1 MEQSKSNLMKLLPVM
16 VCFFA
21 MGFVDLVGIASNYVK
36 ADLSLSD
43 AQANVF
49 PSLVFFWFLIFSV
62 PTGLLMN
69 RIGRKKTVL
78 LSLAVTAV
86 SLALPSFGDGY
97 AVMLLSFSLLG
108 IGNALMQTS
117 LNPLM
122 SVIVK
127 GGKLA
132 SSLTFGQF
140 VKAIASFLAP
150 YIAMW
155 GATQAIPSL
164 GLGWRVLFPIYF
176 IIAVIAILWLGLT
189 SIEEEETDKA
199 SGFGDCMK
207 LLGRPFILLCF
218 LGIMCHVGI
227 DVGTNTTA
235 PKIIMERLG
244 FSLEDASFST
254 SLYFIFRTIGCL
266 TGALILQKLSPKIFF
281 FISIAMMAVSMV
293 MLFFCHSLAAIY
305 VAIALVGYGNSNVFS
320 IIFSQALLNMPEK
333 KNEISGLMIMGLFGG
348 TVFPLLMG
356 FASDA
361 AGQAGAVAVM
371 FAGTIYLLYYAF
383 KVRA

>member
-1 MEQSKSNLMKLLPVM
+1 MDKTKSNPMKLLPVM

-78 LSLAVTAV
+78 LSLAVTAL

-122 SVIVK
+122 SAIVK
-127 GGKLA
+127 GDKLA

-155 GATQAIPSL
+155 GATQSIPSL

-189 SIEEEETDKA
+189 SIEEEKTDKA
-199 SGFGDCMK
+199 SGFADCLR
-207 LLGRPFILLCF
+207 LLGKPFILLCF

-235 PKIIMERLG
+235 PKILMERLG
-244 FSLEDASFST
+244 FTLDEASFST
-254 SLYFIFRTIGCL
+254 SLYFIFRTVGCL
-266 TGALILQKLSPKIFF
+266 TGAIILQKLSPRIFF
-281 FISIAMMAVSMV
+281 FISIAMMTASMV

-305 VAIALVGYGNSNVFS
+305 AAIALVGYGNSNVFS

-348 TVFPLLMG
+348 TVFPMLMG

-361 AGQAGAVAVM
+361 VGQAGAVSVM
-371 FAGTIYLLYYAF
+371 FIGTMYLLYYGF

>member
-1 MEQSKSNLMKLLPVM
+1 MDKTKSNLMKLLPVM

-78 LSLAVTAV
+78 LSLAVTAL

-122 SVIVK
+122 SAIVK
-127 GGKLA
+127 GDKLA

-155 GATQAIPSL
+155 GATQSIPTL

-189 SIEEEETDKA
+189 SIEEEKTDKA
-199 SGFGDCMK
+199 SGFADCLR
-207 LLGRPFILLCF
+207 LLGKPFILLCF

-227 DVGTNTTA
+227 DVGTNATA
-235 PKIIMERLG
+235 PKILMERLG
-244 FSLEDASFST
+244 FTLDEASFST

-266 TGALILQKLSPKIFF
+266 TGALILQKLSPRIFF
-281 FISIAMMAVSMV
+281 FISIVMMTASMA

-305 VAIALVGYGNSNVFS
+305 AAIALVGYGNSNVFS

-361 AGQAGAVAVM
+361 VGQAGAVAVM
-371 FAGTIYLLYYAF
+371 FIGTMYLLYYGF